1 MTDFVKEAKLI
12 ELENKIPYINNL
24 AIKTALTAVENK
36 IPSVSNLVNKTN
48 YYTKIT
54 EIENK
59 LSNHNHDKYINTLEL
74 NKLAADVFNVRLAQ
88 ANLITKTNFDAKLS
102 SLNRKSTQNKTKHL
116 FVENELK
123 KVKTFDSSHFRG
135 KSHFEEDGTQNYL
148 VFEPMLRY
156 FKVNTIINVANYI
169 VSWKSKGLSEET
181 IIPPTTSDNSLAPV
195 LIYYDFG
202 KVKVKF
208 TWSCLKQPKPSIT
221 HKNVVNIYIVYE
233 LGASS
238 SHNDDPTLKFVYLVQ
253 LL

>member
-1 MTDFVKEAKLI
+1 
-12 ELENKIPYINNL
+12 
-24 AIKTALTAVENK
+24 
-36 IPSVSNLVNKTN
+36 
-48 YYTKIT
+48 
-54 EIENK
+54 
-59 LSNHNHDKYINTLEL
+59 
-74 NKLAADVFNVRLAQ
+74 
-88 ANLITKTNFDAKLS
+88 
-102 SLNRKSTQNKTKHL
+102 
-116 FVENELK
+116 
-123 KVKTFDSSHFRG
+123 
-135 KSHFEEDGTQNYL
+135 
-148 VFEPMLRY
+148 MLRY

>member
-1 MTDFVKEAKLI
+1 ML
-12 ELENKIPYINNL
+12 
-24 AIKTALTAVENK
+24 
-36 IPSVSNLVNKTN
+36 
-48 YYTKIT
+48 
-54 EIENK
+54 
-59 LSNHNHDKYINTLEL
+59 
-74 NKLAADVFNVRLAQ
+74 
-88 ANLITKTNFDAKLS
+88 
-102 SLNRKSTQNKTKHL
+102 SLNRKITENKTKHL
-116 FVENELK
+116 LVENELNK
-123 KVKTFDSSHFRG
+123 LKTFDSSYIIG

-181 IIPPTTSDNSLAPV
+181 IIRPTTSDNSLAPV